1 MSKIEQIKVIVI
13 GAGNRGQTYCRHME
27 SYNQGKGF
35 KIVGVAEP
43 DDARRNDVKATYE
56 IPDENVYTTWE
67 DILSRPKFADVAII
81 STMDRMHYGP
91 AMKAI
96 ELGYDLLLEKPVSP
110 EPKECADILKAAR
123 AKGTKI
129 MVCHVL
135 RYTSAFRS
143 LRSFIQSG
151 KLGKIMSVQHTEAVG
166 NLHQSHSFVRGRWS
180 NSSETSPMLLQKSC
194 HDLDIIQWFL
204 DKKCKKIQ
212 SFGALKYFTP
222 ENAPEGAPDRCHE
235 GCPVADTCPY
245 EATRVYYKDA
255 PNWLKHAFTRPF
267 NSEEERREHFLKSQ
281 YSRCVYKCGN
291 DVVDHQTVNMLF
303 EDDITVTFT
312 MAAFNKG
319 GRSTR
324 VMGTKGELFFED
336 DLANAKFFNFDT
348 RSYEDLPTNEAK
360 VDASIN
366 GGHGGGDTGIVA
378 VLYEY
383 INDEIDMKEVSEIGI
398 SIENHMLVFAA
409 EESRKTNTVVD
420 IEEYN
425 DRIMGK
431 GFEF

>member
-1 MSKIEQIKVIVI
+1 MADKEQIKVIVV
-13 GAGNRGQTYCRHME
+13 GAGNRGQTYCRHMKSFE
-27 SYNQGKGF
+27 NGTKF
-35 KIVGVAEP
+35 RIVGVAEP
-43 DDARRNDVKATYE
+43 DDVRRNHVKELYS
-56 IPDENVYTTWE
+56 IPDENVFTTWE

-110 EPKECADILKAAR
+110 EPSECADILKAAR
-123 AKGTKI
+123 EKGTKI

-143 LRSFIQSG
+143 LKYFIQSG

-166 NLHQSHSFVRGRWS
+166 NLHQSHSFVRGRWG
-180 NSSETSPMLLQKSC
+180 NSDETSPMLLQKSC
-194 HDLDIIQWFL
+194 HDLDIIQWML
-204 DKKCKKIQ
+204 EKKCKKIQ
-212 SFGALKYFTP
+212 SFGALRYFVP
-222 ENAPEGAPDRCHE
+222 ENAPEGAPERCHE

-245 EATRVYYKDA
+245 EATRVYYHDS
-255 PNWLKHAFTRPF
+255 PNWLKHAFTKPF
-267 NSEEERREHFLKSQ
+267 KDEEEKRKAFLESQ
-281 YSRCVYKCGN
+281 YSRCVFKCN
-291 DVVDHQTVNMLF
+291 NNVVDHQTVNMLF

-312 MAAFNKG
+312 MTGFNKG

-336 DLANAKFFNFDT
+336 DLASARFFNFDT
-348 RSYEDLPTNEAK
+348 RQYEELPTNEAQ

-383 INDEIDMKEVSEIGI
+383 LTDRIDKKEVSEIGI

-409 EESRKTNTVVD
+409 EESRRTDTVVD
-420 IEEYN
+420 IKKYN
-425 DRIMGK
+425 DMIMGE
-431 GFEF
+431 GFRF

>member
-1 MSKIEQIKVIVI
+1 MPRIEQIKVIVI
-13 GAGNRGQTYCRHME
+13 GAGNRGQTYCRHMK
-27 SYNQGKGF
+27 SFNDGKGF

-43 DDARRNDVKATYE
+43 DDVRRNHVKATYE
-56 IPDENVYTTWE
+56 IPDENVYTTWQ

-91 AMKAI
+91 AMRAI

-110 EPKECADILKAAR
+110 EPSECADILKAAR
-123 AKGTKI
+123 EKGTKI

-143 LRSFIQSG
+143 LRNFIQSG

-166 NLHQSHSFVRGRWS
+166 NLHQSHSFVRGRWGNS
-180 NSSETSPMLLQKSC
+180 NETSPMLLQKSC

-212 SFGALKYFTP
+212 SFGALKYFTR
-222 ENAPEGAPDRCHE
+222 ENAPAGAPDKCHE
-235 GCPVADTCPY
+235 GCPVADTCY
-245 EATRVYYKDA
+245 YNADRVYYNDA
-255 PNWLKHAFTRPF
+255 PNWLNHAFTKPF
-267 NSEEERREHFLKSQ
+267 NSEEERREAFLNSQ
-281 YSRCVYKCGN
+281 YSRCVYKCDN
-291 DVVDHQTVNMLF
+291 NVVDHQVVNMLF
-303 EDDITVTFT
+303 EDDITVSFT
-312 MAAFNKG
+312 MAGFNKG

-324 VMGTKGELFFED
+324 VMGTEGELFFED
-336 DLANAKFFNFDT
+336 DLASAKFYNFST
-348 RSYEDLPTNEAK
+348 RQYEELPTNESM
-360 VDASIN
+360 VDATIN
-366 GGHGGGDTGIVA
+366 GGHGGGDMGIIA

-383 INDEIDMKEVSEIGI
+383 INEEIDKKHVSEIGI

-420 IEEYN
+420 IQEYN
-425 DRIMGK
+425 NKIMGAD
-431 GFEF
+431 FVF

>member
-13 GAGNRGQTYCRHME
+13 GAGNRGQTYCRHMNNFNE
-27 SYNQGKGF
+27 GKNF

-43 DDARRNDVKATYE
+43 DDVRRNHVKATYE
-56 IPDENVYTTWE
+56 IPDENVFTTWE
-67 DILSRPKFADVAII
+67 DILNRPKFADVAII

-143 LRSFIQSG
+143 LRNFIQSG
-151 KLGKIMSVQHTEAVG
+151 KLGKIMSVNHTEAVG
-166 NLHQSHSFVRGRWS
+166 NLHQSHSFVRGRWG
-180 NSSETSPMLLQKSC
+180 NCDETSPMLLQKSC

-204 DKKCKKIQ
+204 DKRCKKIQ
-212 SFGALKYFTP
+212 SFGALKYFTR
-222 ENAPEGAPDRCHE
+222 ENAPEGAPDKCHE
-235 GCPVADTCPY
+235 GCPAADTCY
-245 EATRVYYKDA
+245 YNAERVYYKDS
-255 PNWLKHAFTRPF
+255 PNWLNHAFTKPF
-267 NSEEERREHFLKSQ
+267 ESEEERRKAFLESQ
-281 YSRCVYKCGN
+281 YARCVYKCDN
-291 DVVDHQTVNMLF
+291 NVVDHQTVNMLF

-324 VMGTKGELFFED
+324 IMGTEGELFFED
-336 DLANAKFFNFDT
+336 DLASAKFFNFST
-348 RSYEDLPTNEAK
+348 RQYEELPTNEAM

-383 INDEIDMKEVSEIGI
+383 VNDEIDMKEVSEIGI

-420 IEEYN
+420 IKEYN
-425 DRIMGK
+425 DKIMGK

>member
-1 MSKIEQIKVIVI
+1 MSKKEQLKVIVI
-13 GAGNRGQTYCRHME
+13 GAGNRGQTYCRHMNNFE
-27 SYNQGKGF
+27 NGTKF

-43 DDARRNDVKATYE
+43 DDLRRNHVKELYGIA
-56 IPDENVYTTWE
+56 DENVFTTWE
-67 DILSRPKFADVAII
+67 DILAKPKFADVAIV

-91 AMKAI
+91 AMRAI

-110 EPKECADILKAAR
+110 EPSECADILKAAR

-143 LRSFIQSG
+143 LKHFIKSG

-166 NLHQSHSFVRGRWS
+166 NLHQSHSFVRGRWGNS
-180 NSSETSPMLLQKSC
+180 NETSPMLLQKSC

-212 SFGALKYFTP
+212 SFGSLGYFTR
-222 ENAPEGAPDRCHE
+222 ENAPEGAPDRCHD
-235 GCPVADTCPY
+235 GCPHKDTCY
-245 EATRVYYKDA
+245 YYADRVYYKDS
-255 PNWLKHAFTRPF
+255 PNWLKHAFTKPF
-267 NSEEERREHFLKSQ
+267 ANEEEQRKAFLESQ
-281 YSRCVYKCGN
+281 YARCVFKCDN
-291 DVVDHQTVNMLF
+291 NVVDHQVVNMLF
-303 EDDITVTFT
+303 EDGITVTFT
-312 MAAFNKG
+312 MAGFNKG

-324 VMGTKGELFFED
+324 VMGTEGELFFED
-336 DLANAKFFNFDT
+336 DLASARFYNFST
-348 RSYEDLPTNEAK
+348 RQYEELPTNEAM

-366 GGHGGGDTGIVA
+366 GGHGGGDTGIIA

-383 INDEIDMKEVSEIGI
+383 INDEIEKSEVSEIGI

-409 EESRKTNTVVD
+409 EESRRTDTVVD
-420 IEEYN
+420 IKAYN
-425 DRIMGK
+425 DMIMGK

>member
-1 MSKIEQIKVIVI
+1 MSKIEQIKVIIV
-13 GAGNRGQTYCRHME
+13 GAGNRGQTYARHMK
-27 SYNQGKGF
+27 SFNNGKGF

-43 DDARRNDVKATYE
+43 DDARRNYVKATYE

-67 DILSRPKFADVAII
+67 DILNRPKFADVAII

-123 AKGTKI
+123 EKGTKI

-143 LRSFIQSG
+143 LKHFIQSG

-166 NLHQSHSFVRGRWS
+166 NLHQSHSFVRGRWG
-180 NSSETSPMLLQKSC
+180 NSTETSPMLLQKSC

-212 SFGALKYFTP
+212 SFGSRKFFTE

-245 EATRVYYKDA
+245 EATRVYYNDA

-267 NSEEERREHFLKSQ
+267 DSEEEKREHFLKSQ
-281 YSRCVYKCGN
+281 YSRCVFKCDN

-336 DLANAKFFNFDT
+336 DLASARFFNFDT
-348 RSYEDLPTNEAK
+348 RSYEELPTNEAR

-409 EESRKTNTVVD
+409 EESRMTDTVVD
-420 IEEYN
+420 IAAFN
-425 DRIMGK
+425 DKIMGK
-431 GFEF
+431 GFKF

>member
-13 GAGNRGQTYCRHME
+13 GAGNRGQTYCRHMNNFNE
-27 SYNQGKGF
+27 GKGF

-43 DDARRNDVKATYE
+43 DDVRRNHVKEIYQ
-56 IPDENVYTTWE
+56 IPDENVFTTWE
-67 DILSRPKFADVAII
+67 DILDRPKFADVAII

-123 AKGTKI
+123 EKGTKI

-143 LRSFIQSG
+143 LKHFIQSG

-166 NLHQSHSFVRGRWS
+166 NLHQSHSFVRGRWG
-180 NSSETSPMLLQKSC
+180 NSDETSPMLLQKSC

-212 SFGALKYFTP
+212 SFGALKYFTR
-222 ENAPEGAPDRCHE
+222 ENAPEGAPDKCHE
-235 GCPVADTCPY
+235 GCPVADTCIY
-245 EATRVYYKDA
+245 NAERVYYHDS
-255 PNWLKHAFTRPF
+255 PNWLKHAFTKPF
-267 NSEEERREHFLKSQ
+267 KSEEEQKQAFLNSQ
-281 YSRCVYKCGN
+281 YARCVYKCDN
-291 DVVDHQTVNMLF
+291 NVVDHQIVNMMF
-303 EDDITVTFT
+303 EDDITVSFT

-336 DLANAKFFNFDT
+336 DLASARFYNFDT
-348 RSYEDLPTNEAK
+348 RSYEELPTNEAM

-409 EESRKTNTVVD
+409 EESRKTETVVD
-420 IEEYN
+420 IAAYN
-425 DRIMGK
+425 DKIMGK
-431 GFEF
+431 DFQF

>member
-1 MSKIEQIKVIVI
+1 MSKIKVIII
-13 GAGNRGQTYCRHME
+13 GAGNRGQTYARHMKSFENGE
-27 SYNQGKGF
+27 SF

-67 DILSRPKFADVAII
+67 DILNRPKFADVAII

-110 EPKECADILKAAR
+110 EPSECADILKAAR

-143 LRSFIQSG
+143 LKNFIHSG
-151 KLGKIMSVQHTEAVG
+151 KLGQIMSVQHTEAVG
-166 NLHQSHSFVRGRWS
+166 NLHQSHSFVRGRWG
-180 NSSETSPMLLQKSC
+180 NSTETSPMLLQKSC

-212 SFGALKYFTP
+212 SFGALRYFTR
-222 ENAPEGAPDRCHE
+222 ENAPEGSPERCHE

-245 EATRVYYKDA
+245 EATRVYYKDS

-267 NSEEERREHFLKSQ
+267 DSEEEKREHFLKSQ
-281 YSRCVYKCGN
+281 YSRCVFKCDN

-312 MAAFNKG
+312 MSGFNKG

-336 DLANAKFFNFDT
+336 DLASARFFNFDT
-348 RSYEDLPTNEAK
+348 RSYEELPTNEAK

-378 VLYEY
+378 VLYDY
-383 INDEIDMKEVSEIGI
+383 INDKIDMKEVSEIGI

-420 IEEYN
+420 IAEYN
-425 DRIMGK
+425 ERIMGK

>member
-1 MSKIEQIKVIVI
+1 MSKIEQIKVIIV
-13 GAGNRGQTYCRHME
+13 GAGNRGQTYARHMK
-27 SYNQGKGF
+27 SFNNGKGF

-67 DILSRPKFADVAII
+67 DILNRPKFADVAII

-143 LRSFIQSG
+143 LKHFIQSG

-166 NLHQSHSFVRGRWS
+166 NLHQSHSFVRGRWG
-180 NSSETSPMLLQKSC
+180 NSCETSPMLLQKSC

-212 SFGALKYFTP
+212 SFGSLKYFTP
-222 ENAPEGAPDRCHE
+222 ENAPAGATDRCHE
-235 GCPVADTCPY
+235 GCPAADTCPY
-245 EATRVYYKDA
+245 EATRVYYKDS

-267 NSEEERREHFLKSQ
+267 DSEEERREHFLKSQ
-281 YSRCVYKCGN
+281 YSRCVFKCDN
-291 DVVDHQTVNMLF
+291 NVVDHQTVNMLF

-336 DLANAKFFNFDT
+336 DLASARFFNFDT
-348 RSYEDLPTNEAK
+348 RSYEELPTNEAR

-378 VLYEY
+378 VLYDY

-409 EESRKTNTVVD
+409 EESRMTNTVVD
-420 IEEYN
+420 IKEYN
-425 DRIMGK
+425 DKIMGK
-431 GFEF
+431 SFEF

>member
-13 GAGNRGQTYCRHME
+13 GAGNRGQTYCRHMKNFDE
-27 SYNQGKGF
+27 GKKF

-43 DDARRNDVKATYE
+43 DDARRNAVKATYE

-143 LRSFIQSG
+143 LRNFIQSG

-166 NLHQSHSFVRGRWS
+166 NLHQSHSFVRGRWGYS
-180 NSSETSPMLLQKSC
+180 GETSPMLLQKSC

-212 SFGALKYFTP
+212 SFGSLKYFTP

-235 GCPVADTCPY
+235 GCPAADTCPY

-255 PNWLKHAFTRPF
+255 PNWLNHAFTRPF

-281 YSRCVYKCGN
+281 YSRCVFKCGN
-291 DVVDHQTVNMLF
+291 NVVDHQTVNMLF

-336 DLANAKFFNFDT
+336 DLASARFFNFDT
-348 RSYEDLPTNEAK
+348 RSYEELPTNESM

-378 VLYEY
+378 VLHEY
-383 INDEIDMKEVSEIGI
+383 INDEIEKKHVSEIGI

-409 EESRKTNTVVD
+409 EESRLTNTVVD
-420 IEEYN
+420 IKEYN
-425 DRIMGK
+425 DKIMGK

>member
-1 MSKIEQIKVIVI
+1 MSKIEQIKVIIV
-13 GAGNRGQTYCRHME
+13 GAGNRGQTYARHMK
-27 SYNQGKGF
+27 SFNNGKGF

-67 DILSRPKFADVAII
+67 DILNRPKFADVAII

-143 LRSFIQSG
+143 LKHFIQSG

-166 NLHQSHSFVRGRWS
+166 NLHQSHSFVRGRWG
-180 NSSETSPMLLQKSC
+180 NSCETSPMLLQKSC

-212 SFGALKYFTP
+212 SFGSLKYFTP
-222 ENAPEGAPDRCHE
+222 ENAPEGAPERCHE
-235 GCPVADTCPY
+235 GCPAADTCPY
-245 EATRVYYKDA
+245 EATRVYYKDS

-267 NSEEERREHFLKSQ
+267 DSEEERREHFLKSQ
-281 YSRCVYKCGN
+281 YSRCVFKCDN
-291 DVVDHQTVNMLF
+291 NVVDHQTVNMLF

-312 MAAFNKG
+312 MSGFNKG

-336 DLANAKFFNFDT
+336 DLASARFFNFDT
-348 RSYEDLPTNEAK
+348 RSYEELPTNEAR

-378 VLYEY
+378 VLYDY

-409 EESRKTNTVVD
+409 EESRMTNTVVD
-420 IEEYN
+420 IKEYN
-425 DRIMGK
+425 DKIMGK
-431 GFEF
+431 SFEF

>member
-1 MSKIEQIKVIVI
+1 MARKEQLKVIVI
-13 GAGNRGQTYCRHME
+13 GAGNRGQTYCRHMK
-27 SYNQGKGF
+27 NFDDGKKF

-43 DDARRNDVKATYE
+43 DDARRNSVKETYN

-67 DILSRPKFADVAII
+67 DILDRPKFADIAIV

-143 LRSFIQSG
+143 LKYFIQSG

-166 NLHQSHSFVRGRWS
+166 NLHQSHSFVRGRWG
-180 NSSETSPMLLQKSC
+180 NSDETSPMLLQKSC
-194 HDLDIIQWFL
+194 HDLDIIQFIL

-212 SFGALKYFTP
+212 SFGSLKYFTK
-222 ENAPEGAPDRCHE
+222 ENAPEGAPERCHE
-235 GCPVADTCPY
+235 GCPAADTCPY
-245 EATRVYYKDA
+245 EATRVYYKDS
-255 PNWLKHAFTRPF
+255 PNWLNHAFTRPF
-267 NSEEERREHFLKSQ
+267 ANEEERREHFLKSQ
-281 YSRCVYKCGN
+281 YSRCVFKCDN
-291 DVVDHQTVNMLF
+291 NVVDHQVVNMLF
-303 EDDITVTFT
+303 EDDITVSFT
-312 MAAFNKG
+312 MAGFNKG

-336 DLANAKFFNFDT
+336 DLATARFFNFDT
-348 RSYEDLPTNEAK
+348 RSYEELPTNEAM

-378 VLYEY
+378 VLHEY
-383 INDEIDMKEVSEIGI
+383 VNDEIDMKEVSEIGI

-409 EESRKTNTVVD
+409 EESRKTNAVID
-420 IEEYN
+420 IREYN

-431 GFEF
+431 DFEF

>member
-1 MSKIEQIKVIVI
+1 MSKKEQISVIVI
-13 GAGNRGQTYCRHME
+13 GAGNRGQTYCRSMK
-27 SYNQGKGF
+27 SVKDGNAF
-35 KIVGVAEP
+35 KIVGIAEP
-43 DDARRNDVKATYE
+43 DDARRKSVADTYS
-56 IPDENVYTTWE
+56 IPEENIYTTWE
-67 DILSRPKFADVAII
+67 DILNRPKFADVAII
-81 STMDRMHYGP
+81 ATMDRMHYGP

-110 EPKECADILKAAR
+110 EPEECAKILQASR
-123 AKGTKI
+123 EKGTKI

-143 LRSFIQSG
+143 LKRFIQSG
-151 KLGKIMSVQHTEAVG
+151 KLGRVMSVQHTEAVG
-166 NLHQSHSFVRGRWS
+166 NLHQSHSFVRGRWA

-212 SFGALKYFTP
+212 SFGSLDYFTR
-222 ENAPEGAPDRCHE
+222 ENAPKGSPERCHE
-235 GCPVADTCPY
+235 GCPVADTCIY

-255 PNWLKHAFTRPF
+255 PNWLNHAFTRPF
-267 NSEEERREHFLKSQ
+267 DSEEERREHFLNSQ
-281 YSRCVYKCGN
+281 YSRCVFKCDN

-312 MAAFNKG
+312 MSAFNKG

-324 VMGTKGELFFED
+324 VMGTRGELFFED
-336 DLANAKFFNFDT
+336 DLATARFYNLET
-348 RSYEDLPTNEAK
+348 RSYEELPTNEVD
-360 VDASIN
+360 VDASID
-366 GGHGGGDTGIVA
+366 GGHGGGDTGIVQ

-383 INDEIDMKEVSEIGI
+383 LNDNIDKKEVSAIGI

-420 IEEYN
+420 IAEYN
-425 DRIMGK
+425 DKIMGK
-431 GFEF
+431 GFKF